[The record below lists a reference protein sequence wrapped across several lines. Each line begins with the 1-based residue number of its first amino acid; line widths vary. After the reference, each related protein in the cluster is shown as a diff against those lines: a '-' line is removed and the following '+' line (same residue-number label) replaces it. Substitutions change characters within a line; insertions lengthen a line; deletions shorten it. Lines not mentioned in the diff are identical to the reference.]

1 MAGQELINSGVGGRR
16 RTPRSSGLSS
26 GAASRGLLASR
37 STLRWA
43 SRGMREVLCG
53 ESAIMSGTNTA
64 FLSKLI
70 WAALLF
76 AACSFISSYS
86 SGDETTRR
94 PVRVGYLSQASQ
106 ADSQEMLNVF
116 RAQLRK
122 LGYVEG
128 KDIVIEPRWAD
139 GDVARL
145 PSLATQLV
153 EDKVDI
159 IVTGGTPGALAAKK
173 AASSIPII
181 AATMADPIRTGLV
194 ASLSR
199 PGGNLTGMSMGYAEG
214 LGGKWL
220 ELLEETVPQLATVA
234 VLSNPDNP
242 VHLYLVQDIESAASN
257 RHLKVHAVE
266 VWEARALK
274 TAFADARKS
283 AQAMILI
290 ADAVSLGH
298 VDEVVALAN
307 LNRLPVVYGVR
318 SFVPRG
324 GLMAYAPDVETQYRR
339 AAEMVDKVARGA
351 RPADLPIEQPNKY
364 ELLVNLKAAKA
375 LGLVIPRSVLVRA
388 DKTIE

>member
-1 MAGQELINSGVGGRR
+1 M
-16 RTPRSSGLSS
+16 
-26 GAASRGLLASR
+26 
-37 STLRWA
+37 
-43 SRGMREVLCG
+43 
-53 ESAIMSGTNTA
+53 
-64 FLSKLI
+64 
-70 WAALLF
+70 
-76 AACSFISSYS
+76 
-86 SGDETTRR
+86 
-94 PVRVGYLSQASQ
+94 
-106 ADSQEMLNVF
+106 
-116 RAQLRK
+116 
-122 LGYVEG
+122 
-128 KDIVIEPRWAD
+128 IEPRCAD

-181 AATMADPIRTGLV
+181 AATMADPVRTGLV

-199 PGGNLTGMSMGYAEG
+199 PGGNLTGMSMGYSEG

-220 ELLEETVPQLATVA
+220 ELLQEIVPRLATVA

-242 VHLYLVQDIESAASN
+242 VHLYLLQDIQAAAPN

-266 VWEARALK
+266 VREVRTLK
-274 TAFADARKS
+274 PAFADARKS

-290 ADAVSLGH
+290 GDAVTLGH
-298 VDEVVALAN
+298 ANEVVALAN
-307 LNRLPVVYGVR
+307 LNRLPVVYGIR

-324 GLMAYAPDVETQYRR
+324 GLMAYAPDVEAQYRR

-375 LGLVIPRSVLVRA
+375 LGLIIPKSVLVRA
-388 DKTIE
+388 DRIIE